1 MVAIHTSED
10 IIRALRE
17 DPDLLDQVRRAVM
30 TDEVLALPGQFAAML
45 ETQNRM
51 LDDIADLRQ
60 TQNRILDEQ
69 ASLRQTQNAM
79 LGDIADLRQTQNR
92 ILDEQASLRQTQ
104 NAMLETQNRMLGDI
118 ADLRQ
123 TQNAMLDDIADLRQT
138 QNRILDEQASL
149 RQTQNAMLETQ
160 NRMLGDIADLRQ
172 TQNRILDEQASLRQ
186 TQNEL
191 LETQNEILRRL
202 GNLETRFGRLEHDY
216 GNFRGNYA
224 ENAARKRAP
233 SIAMYLDESKNL
245 GIDELTISVLSGPDI
260 LALAGEYGSDRLAS
274 IPRETRRSFYEADL
288 IIRAD
293 KTDGS
298 TFYISVEA
306 SYTCDGRDTTRA
318 MSHSRLITEFTG
330 REAWPAIAGVR
341 VDRNIKPL
349 ISSGE
354 VFWFALEDDDLEP

>member
-30 TDEVLALPGQFAAML
+30 TDGVLALPNQFAAML

-51 LDDIADLRQ
+51 L
-60 TQNRILDEQ
+60 
-69 ASLRQTQNAM
+69 
-79 LGDIADLRQTQNR
+79 GDI
-92 ILDEQASLRQTQ
+92 ASLRQTQ
-104 NAMLETQNRMLGDI
+104 NAMLETQNRML
-118 ADLRQ
+118 
-123 TQNAMLDDIADLRQT
+123 DDIADMRQT

-149 RQTQNAMLETQ
+149 RETQ
-160 NRMLGDIADLRQ
+160 NQ
-172 TQNRILDEQASLRQ
+172 
-186 TQNEL
+186 L

-202 GNLETRFGRLEHDY
+202 GNLETRFGRLDHDY
-216 GNFRGNYA
+216 RNFRGNYA

-245 GIDELTISVLSGPDI
+245 GIDELTIAVLSGPDI

-274 IPRETRRSFYEADL
+274 IPRETRGSFYEADL
-288 IIRAD
+288 IIRAT
-293 KTDGS
+293 KMDGS
-298 TFYISVEA
+298 TFYVAVEA

-330 REAWPAIAGVR
+330 NEAWPAIAGVR
-341 VDRNIKPL
+341 LDRDIEPL
-349 ISSGE
+349 INSGE
-354 VFWFALEDDDLEP
+354 VFWFAIEGDDLEP

>member
-30 TDEVLALPGQFAAML
+30 TDEVLALPNQFAEML

-51 LDDIADLRQ
+51 LGDIADLRE

-69 ASLRQTQNAM
+69 ASLRQTQNEMLETQNRM
-79 LGDIADLRQTQNR
+79 LGDIADLRETQNR

-123 TQNAMLDDIADLRQT
+123 TQN
-138 QNRILDEQASL
+138 
-149 RQTQNAMLETQ
+149 
-160 NRMLGDIADLRQ
+160 
-172 TQNRILDEQASLRQ
+172 
-186 TQNEL
+186 EL

-202 GNLETRFGRLEHDY
+202 GNLETRFGRLDHDY

-245 GIDELTISVLSGPDI
+245 GIDELSIAVLSGPDI
-260 LALAGEYGSDRLAS
+260 LALAGEYGSDRLVF

-288 IIRAD
+288 IIRAN
-293 KTDGS
+293 KMDGS
-298 TFYISVEA
+298 AFYIAVEA

-349 ISSGE
+349 INSGE
-354 VFWFALEDDDLEP
+354 VFWFAIEDKDLEP